1 MKSIENIQTIEQL
14 LAILPSNYTEA
25 ERELIVRAYRVAE
38 EAHREQKRASGEP
51 YITHCLA
58 VAGILAELRVPAEVV
73 AAGLLHDTVED
84 TYITLE
90 DLRRDFGETIAH
102 LVDGVTKMST
112 LPRVSREEQAIRE
125 GEKPPQET
133 NSETNQ
139 PPSLGRKPDLV
150 AETLRKTLMFIG
162 EDVRVV
168 LIKLADRLHN
178 MRTLSYMPEE
188 KRRRIAQQTLDIFA
202 PLANR
207 LGIWQIKWEL
217 EDLSFR
223 YVEPEKYRE
232 IAEKLANRR
241 EDRQAEIERIV
252 ARIKKVLEENN
263 IEAEVTGRPKHI
275 YSIYRKMLEKG
286 KSFEEIQ
293 DIRGV
298 RLILPDDPDGDEDK
312 DKAKCYAAL
321 GVIHTHW
328 HPIPKEFDDYIAAPK
343 ENMYQSLH
351 TAVIWEDGRPL
362 EVQIRTRKMHQRA
375 EYGIAAHWRYKEG
388 SARDAEFEKHV
399 AWLRRMM
406 DWKQE
411 ITDAQ
416 EFVETIKNDVFR
428 ERVYVLTPKGDII
441 DLPAGSTPIDFA
453 YHIHTDIG
461 HRCRGARVNGKLVPL
476 SYQLKNG
483 DRVEI
488 LTTKR
493 GGPSRDWLNEAL
505 GYVKTSRAKSK
516 IRLWFKKQDYQQ
528 NLIQGREL
536 LEREIHRLGLREMNI
551 NFENLA
557 REMGYKSPDDF
568 FVALGCGDLTLHRV
582 IKHISEVKPDTEI
595 FPTSSPT
602 SISSNGFHVVGLKGI
617 LTNIAHC
624 CNPTMGDQIIGYI
637 TRGRGVSVHRQD
649 CPNILRA
656 RERERERLIRVE
668 WGNPDQERRYPV
680 PIRIKAYDRHG
691 LMSEIS
697 TLIAQEGANILSVN
711 VNVSEN
717 NLANFFLV
725 MEVRDLNHLSRIL
738 HRIETID
745 NVLEAYRDGGSKGE
759 TSS

>member
-1 MKSIENIQTIEQL
+1 MKSTENIQTIEQL
-14 LAILPSNYTEA
+14 LAILPPSYTEA
-25 ERELIVRAYRVAE
+25 DRELILRAYRVAE
-38 EAHREQKRASGEP
+38 EAHRQQKRASGEP

-84 TYITLE
+84 TYVTLD
-90 DLRRDFGETIAH
+90 DLCRDFGETIAH

-112 LPRVSREEQAIRE
+112 LPRVSREETPIRN
-125 GEKPPQET
+125 GEEPSQEQ
-133 NSETNQ
+133 NAETEVS
-139 PPSLGRKPDLV
+139 PSLGRKPDLV

-232 IAEKLANRR
+232 IAEKLAYRR
-241 EDRQAEIERIV
+241 EDRQAEIEQII
-252 ARIKKVLEENN
+252 ARLKKVLEEHG
-263 IEAEVTGRPKHI
+263 IQAEISGRPKHI
-275 YSIYRKMLEKG
+275 YSIYRKMIEKG
-286 KSFEEIQ
+286 KTFEEIQ
-293 DIRGV
+293 DVRGV
-298 RLILPDDPDGDEDK
+298 RLIVPDV
-312 DKAKCYAAL
+312 ATCYAAL

-351 TAVIWEDGRPL
+351 TAVIWEDGRSL
-362 EVQIRTRKMHQRA
+362 EVQIRTPEMHQKA

-388 SARDAEFEKHV
+388 STRDIEFEKHV

-411 ITDAQ
+411 VTDAQ

-476 SYQLKNG
+476 NYQLKNG

-516 IRLWFKKQDYQQ
+516 IRLWFKKLDYQQ
-528 NLIQGREL
+528 NLAQGRAI
-536 LEREIHRLGLREMNI
+536 LEREIHRLGLREL

-557 REMGYKSPDDF
+557 REIGYKNPDDF

-582 IKHISEVKPDTEI
+582 IKHISEIKAEAEI
-595 FPTSSPT
+595 FPTPSPSS
-602 SISSNGFHVVGLKGI
+602 SGRNGFHVVGLKGI

-668 WGNPDQERRYPV
+668 WGNPDQERRYSV

-697 TLIAQEGANILSVN
+697 TLIAQEAANILSVN

-738 HRIETID
+738 HRIEAID
-745 NVLEAYRDGGSKGE
+745 NVLEAYRDGGSKGD
-759 TSS
+759 TSQ